1 MHKLIDGF
9 GRSVDYLRVAVTDKC
24 NLRCR
29 YCIPTAIHP
38 GPARQPLHLAQ
49 LERVARN
56 AAALGITRIRLTG
69 GEPLVRPD
77 IVDLVRAIARTP
89 GIEEVCLSTNGTM
102 LAGYAGAL
110 AKAGLSRVNVS
121 LDSLCAATFAS
132 ITRSGHLDAVLRGIE
147 AASHAGLAP
156 IKVNMVVMR
165 GVNDAELAKFARLT
179 VHRPWHVRFIELM
192 PVGHSS
198 ESRLFHM
205 QHFVPVPEMKRKIA
219 GLLCGADVA
228 GNGPAEYYRI
238 AGALG
243 TVGFISPLTN
253 PPCPRCN
260 RIRLTAAG
268 LLKPCLFSE
277 QGVEIGSALEKGADD
292 VRIQELIELA
302 VSLKPRSHRLG
313 EGAPLPEQAMLEV
326 GG

>member
-1 MHKLIDGF
+1 MDKLIDGF

-29 YCIPTAIHP
+29 YCVPSAVHP
-38 GPARQPLHLAQ
+38 GPTREPLHLAQ
-49 LERVARN
+49 FEHVARN

-77 IVDLVRAIARTP
+77 IVDLVHAIARTP
-89 GIEEVCLSTNGTM
+89 GVEEVCLSTNGTM
-102 LAGYAGAL
+102 LADYASAL
-110 AKAGLSRVNVS
+110 AKAGLSRVNIS
-121 LDSLCAATFAS
+121 LDSLCAATFAD

-147 AASHAGLAP
+147 AASQAGLTP

-165 GVNDAELAKFARLT
+165 GVNDAELANFARLT
-179 VHRPWHVRFIELM
+179 LHRPWHIRFIELM
-192 PVGHSS
+192 PVGHTP

-205 QHFVPVPEMKRKIA
+205 RHFVPVPEMKQGIA
-219 GLLCGADVA
+219 GLLCSADVA

-277 QGVEIGSALEKGADD
+277 QGVEIASALESGADG
-292 VRIQELIELA
+292 VRIQELIKLA
-302 VSLKPRSHRLG
+302 VSLKPRSHHLG
-313 EGAPLPEQAMLEV
+313 EGSPLPEQAMLEV